1 MDTNRTRIG
10 SDSKVVTSEVSEVFN
25 KIPTYLSQRAIKSML
40 VEVSCTPKPGCV
52 DRNNNGAHKDMNFDT
67 FLGSISAIAP
77 YFLKIAQLGKEM
89 GDFRELFV
97 KVREIGLEAENDMF
111 VFTGGINTHKGQ
123 IFALALLVFASSHI
137 LHNVKNVINM
147 DDLSE
152 LIKEMTTEIL
162 TAELALIK
170 SKKKELRTKGEEVYV
185 RYRIKGARGMALDG
199 YSEVYDKGVLFL
211 RNLLMTGVPMRK
223 ALVNTFLNLLVNL
236 DDTNILS
243 RHSMLTLE
251 SVQGV
256 AKQALNF
263 GGILTKKGR
272 TFIEDM
278 DKFFINKNISPGGTA
293 DMLAVTY
300 FLHST
305 LDWDEYK
312 YEFL

>member
-1 MDTNRTRIG
+1 MKTDNKIVTQNLN
-10 SDSKVVTSEVSEVFN
+10 KVYS

-52 DRNNNGAHKDMNFDT
+52 DRNNDGAHKDMNFDT

-77 YFLKIAQLGKEM
+77 YFLKIAEASKNVDDLQ
-89 GDFRELFV
+89 ELFT
-97 KVREIGLEAENDMF
+97 KVRNIGLEAENDMF

-123 IFALALLVFASSHI
+123 IFALTLLVSASSYI
-137 LHNVKNVINM
+137 LHNE
-147 DDLSE
+147 SE
-152 LIKEMTTEIL
+152 AIEMSRLTEVIKEMTTDIL
-162 TAELALIK
+162 TSELALIK
-170 SKKKELRTKGEEVYV
+170 LKNKEQRTKGEEVYV
-185 RYRIKGARGMALDG
+185 RYRIPGARGMALKG
-199 YSEVYDKGVLFL
+199 YAEVYDKGVTFL
-211 RNLLMTGVPMRK
+211 RNLIITGVPMRK

-236 DDTNILS
+236 QDTNILS
-243 RHSMLTLE
+243 RHSLPTLE
-251 SVQGV
+251 SVQSV

-272 TFIEDM
+272 TFIDDM

-293 DMLAVTY
+293 DMLAITY